1 MKDGR
6 KTRVYLTDQFVLTG
20 FGLAAMYWVLD
31 SFLYIFLSYD
41 ANFFHRLTGVDI
53 SGVWTRL
60 IVCCLFIIFGSHAQ
74 YTFNQRKKVEEAL
87 TDSEEKYRTIVESLE
102 DGYYEIDLSGNFK
115 FFNDA
120 MCSIMGYERD
130 AMEGI
135 NIKRFADEEN
145 AKKIFDMFNNVLNTD
160 KSIKAFDSTIIRK
173 DGTIRVVESSVSL
186 IKDTKY
192 QSTGFRGII
201 RDVTERKQAEALTQE
216 KIAAEAASRSK
227 SEFLANMSH
236 EIRTPLN
243 SITGLTELVLDTK
256 LSSDQRE
263 DLEVV
268 KAASFSL
275 LSVINDILDFSKIEA
290 GRLEL
295 DEIPFELRDFLG
307 ESIRILGIRAHEKGV
322 ELAYRVA
329 PDVPDRFLGDPARF
343 RQVLLNLAGNAIK
356 FTDHGEVVVSVTK
369 EQLSETGAILHFS
382 VRDTGIGI
390 PKDKHTSIFQAFQ
403 QADGS
408 TSRRFGGTGLGLAVS
423 SQLVELMGGRIW
435 LESEP
440 GKGSNFH
447 YTARF
452 KLDPEAEDVMPLQ
465 PDFDVSG
472 MRVLVVDDNST
483 HLEIIREL
491 LESWNMSPTT
501 AADAKSAQRILSVS
515 GSTVPP
521 FKVAVIDADMP
532 ESDGFKLAIGINKQ
546 ASLGLPIIMMLTHS
560 SLRSHPDL
568 KGIGVKATVTKPVR
582 SSDLLDAIKTAF
594 HTGESRQ
601 EITPKV
607 LKPLMQF
614 DKQPLRI
621 LVVEDTPFNQK
632 FIQRLLNRWGH
643 QAVIVENGIKAVE
656 AVTKQ
661 SFDIILM
668 DVQMPK
674 MDGFEA
680 TAEIRKLEAQTGNH
694 IPIIAMTAHAM
705 KGDRERCLAAGM
717 DDYISK
723 PISSDALQNMI
734 AELVPAAKA
743 SPKPPPKSAPKGTP
757 AVIDEKTLLNAFDND
772 WVFFR
777 EAVGMFLNDFPQMLS
792 NIGAAVK
799 ANDAKELRMTAH
811 ALKGMVG
818 NFQAKTTALAALALE
833 EMGRNQ
839 DFKGVE
845 EAFEKLSGE
854 MEDLKQTLITIAKEE
869 NH

>member
-1 MKDGR
+1 MNTSR
-6 KTRVYLTDQFVLTG
+6 KNRVYLTDQFVLTG
-20 FGLAAMYWVLD
+20 FGLAAIYWILD
-31 SFLYIFLSYD
+31 SFLFLFMSYD
-41 ANFFHRLTGVDI
+41 ANFFLRLTGVDI

-74 YTFNQRKKVEEAL
+74 YTFNQRKKMEEAL

-120 MCSIMGYERD
+120 MCNILGYERD
-130 AMEGI
+130 AMEGV
-135 NIKRFADEEN
+135 NIKRFVDEEN
-145 AKKIFDMFNNVLNTD
+145 AKKILDIFTNVLNTD
-160 KSIKAFDSTIIRK
+160 QSIKAFDSTIIRK
-173 DGTIRVVESSVSL
+173 DGTIRIVESSVSL
-186 IKDTKY
+186 IKDAKY
-192 QSTGFRGII
+192 QSVGFRGII
-201 RDVTERKQAEALTQE
+201 RDVTERKKAEALNQE
-216 KIAAEAASRSK
+216 KMAAEAASRSK

-243 SITGLTELVLDTK
+243 SITGLTELMLDTK
-256 LSSDQRE
+256 LSPDQRE

-295 DEIPFELRDFLG
+295 DEIPFELRNFLG
-307 ESIRILGIRAHEKGV
+307 ESIRILGIRAHEKGI
-322 ELAYRVA
+322 ELANRIA
-329 PDVPDRFLGDPARF
+329 PDVPDRFVGDPARF
-343 RQVLLNLAGNAIK
+343 RQVLLNLTGNAIK
-356 FTDHGEVVVSVTK
+356 FTDHGEVVVSVTQ

-382 VRDTGIGI
+382 IRDTGIGI
-390 PKDKHTSIFQAFQ
+390 PKEKHSSIFQAFQ

-440 GKGSNFH
+440 GKGSTFH
-447 YTARF
+447 FTARF
-452 KLDPEAEDVMPLQ
+452 ELDPDAKDVRPLQ
-465 PDFDVSG
+465 PNFDVSG
-472 MRVLVVDDNST
+472 MRVLVVDDNPSN
-483 HLEIIREL
+483 LQIIQEL
-491 LESWNMSPTT
+491 LEGWNMSPVT
-501 AADAKSAQRILSVS
+501 AADAKAAQRILSLED
-515 GSTVPP
+515 TAAPP
-521 FKVAVIDADMP
+521 FKLAVIDADMP
-532 ESDGFKLAIGINKQ
+532 ESDGFKLVMGINKQ
-546 ASLGLPIIMMLTHS
+546 VSLGLPIIMMLTHS
-560 SLRSHPDL
+560 SLRSNPEIKD
-568 KGIGVKATVTKPVR
+568 IGVKATVTKPVR
-582 SSDLLDAIKTAF
+582 ASDLLDSIRTALGLGETQQKTM
-594 HTGESRQ
+594 
-601 EITPKV
+601 PKV
-607 LKPLMQF
+607 LKPMVQL
-614 DKQPLRI
+614 DKLPLRI
-621 LVVEDTPFNQK
+621 LVAEDTPFNQK

-643 QAVIVENGIKAVE
+643 QAIIVDNGIRAVE
-656 AVTKQ
+656 AASKQ

-680 TAEIRKLEAQTGNH
+680 TTEIRKLEARTGSH

-734 AELVPAAKA
+734 AELVPAATD
-743 SPKPPPKSAPKGTP
+743 SPQPPPERAPKATP
-757 AVIDEKTLLNAFDND
+757 SAIDKKALLNAFDN
-772 WVFFR
+772 
-777 EAVGMFLNDFPQMLS
+777 EA
-792 NIGAAVK
+792 AAK
-799 ANDAKELRMTAH
+799 ANNAKELRMAAH

-818 NFQAKTTALAALALE
+818 NFQAKTTAQAALALE

-839 DFKGVE
+839 DFSGAEK
-845 EAFEKLSGE
+845 AFEKLTGE
-854 MEDLKQTLITIAKEE
+854 MKDLKQTLIAIAKEE